1 MEKKPRGRPRKKIE
15 NATINNGLNDALFGT
30 SYAINPNGTGAQVSQ
45 WDTLYDNLRYYLI
58 SNNRQLLSQ
67 CYCEIGL
74 IKAIVDIPV
83 EDGLRGGIRI
93 KSKQLSEEQVQ
104 ELEVAV
110 DRDDD
115 LTTFAQALK
124 WNRLYGGAGIV
135 VIDGNPPEEPLDL
148 ELIEQGDNLKFRAV
162 DMWELFWDKQN
173 VEGFTPELQDYEF
186 EYYNYYGRKLHKS
199 RVFRLKGLTAPSF
212 IRPRLRGWG
221 LSEIEVLIRS
231 INQYLKA
238 VDLSFEVLD
247 EFKVD
252 VYRLKDL
259 ANTLIQPD
267 GDALVRQRVQTANRQ
282 KNYQNAITLDS
293 EDEYQQKQLSFSG
306 LAEAMMGIRLQV
318 ASDMRMPLTKLFGE
332 STSGFSS
339 GQDSIENY
347 NANIEGSVRAKI
359 KHHILKMLEIKCK
372 VLFGFVP
379 DDLAIEFNSLR
390 VLSAEQEEN
399 IKNSKLTRLISAF
412 DKGILSPLQFKQAIN
427 KDNLLGVQLDLDGEV
442 LPTEIVALDDLDK
455 TEKEPGANIPETKNP
470 QLKEKKEI
478 SNSIEFDIA
487 EYHADTDNQ
496 PQPEY
501 LKRFHVENP
510 GGVDETKWKKA
521 KEVSKSAFGEI
532 RWPFVMWY
540 YKTKLGG
547 ELK

>member
-30 SYAINPNGTGAQVSQ
+30 AYAINPNDTGAQVSQ

-104 ELEVAV
+104 ELEISV

-135 VIDGNPPEEPLDL
+135 IIDGNPPEEPLDL
-148 ELIEQGDNLKFRAV
+148 EYIEQGDNLKFRAV

-252 VYRLKDL
+252 VYLLKDL

-282 KNYQNAITLDS
+282 KNYQKAITLDA
-293 EDEYQQKQLSFSG
+293 EDEYQQKQLSFGG

-359 KHHILKMLEIKCK
+359 KHHLLKMLEIKCK

-379 DDLAIEFNSLR
+379 DDLSIEFNSLR

-399 IKNSKLTRLISAF
+399 IKNSKLNRLIAAF
-412 DKGILSPLQFKQAIN
+412 DKGLLSPLQFKQAIN
-427 KDNLLGVQLDLDGEV
+427 KDNLLGVQLDLDGEI
-442 LPTEIVALDDLDK
+442 LPTEIVALDDLDR
-455 TEKEPGANIPETKNP
+455 TDKEPGANIPETKNP